1 MEEYRAAETLVLL
14 QIKDNKHKLT
24 RQQYKTLVGQVRA
37 GDTDGALKGL
47 RKILLGGGSNAV
59 KLH

>member
-37 GDTDGALKGL
+37 GDTEGALKGL